1 MAIREEEV
9 TYQAGDTELAGFL
22 ALPEG
27 AGPYPAVLVV
37 HEWWGLTDYIRGR
50 ARQMAELGYVG
61 LAVDMYGGGQV
72 AEDPTAATKLMGA
85 VTEDIQVGEV
95 RFRAALDLLRARSEV
110 QSGKIGAIGY
120 CFGGAI
126 VLHAAKVGM
135 PLAAV
140 VSFHGALGSF
150 HAPAPGEVKARVLV
164 CHGADDVLVSDADI
178 ANFKKEMTTAGAT
191 YAFEAY
197 PGALHGFTNPEAD
210 ERAKA
215 YGMPIGYDPA
225 TDRKSFAAMQALFA
239 EVF

>member
-9 TYQAGDTELAGFL
+9 TYRAGDTTLKGFL

-27 AGPYPAVLVV
+27 AGPHPAVLVV

-61 LAVDMYGGGQV
+61 LAVDMYGAGQV
-72 AEDPTAATKLMGA
+72 ADDPSAAGKLMGS
-85 VTEDIQVGEV
+85 VTENIQVGEL
-95 RFRAALDLLRARSEV
+95 RFRAALDLVDARDDV
-110 QSGKIGAIGY
+110 ASGKIAAIGY

-126 VLHAAKVGM
+126 VLQAAKVGM

-150 HAPAPGEVKARVLV
+150 HAPAAGEVKARVLV
-164 CHGADDVLVSDADI
+164 CHGADDVLVPDADI
-178 ANFKKEMTTAGAT
+178 ENFKKEMDAAGAN

-197 PGALHGFTNPEAD
+197 PGALHGFSNPEAD

-225 TDRKSFAAMQALFA
+225 TDKKSFAAMQALFL